1 MIIIGIDPG
10 LTGAL
15 SFIDSVSGEVS
26 IAEIPTTVRVTVAS
40 KSSKNAAKKKSKKT
54 GGEVKRRVDGLALAR
69 LVRERVP
76 VDREAMSVC
85 ESVRSFGRSD
95 GARSS
100 TTDSLQRTLGAI
112 EAVFDVLRWPC
123 MLVEPQAWQAHY
135 GLVGKKNEERERGA
149 MPAAITTAVQL
160 YPQAAAELRRVKDHN
175 RAESLLI
182 AHYGRTV
189 LA

>member
-1 MIIIGIDPG
+1 MIVIGIDPG

-15 SFIDSVSGEVS
+15 AFIDTSSGQIS
-26 IAEIPTTVRVTVAS
+26 IAEIPT
-40 KSSKNAAKKKSKKT
+40 KT
-54 GGEVKRRVDGLALAR
+54 RGKHGGEVQRRVDGLALAR
-69 LVRERVP
+69 LVRERVAP
-76 VDREAMSVC
+76 GQEAVSVC
-85 ESVRSFGRSD
+85 ENVRSFGRSEQQ
-95 GARSS
+95 RPT

-123 MLVEPQAWQAHY
+123 LLVEPRAWQSHF
-135 GLVGKKNEERERGA
+135 GLAGKKGEKRERGA

-160 YPQAAAELRRVKDHN
+160 YPQAAADLKRVKDHN
-175 RAESLLI
+175 RAEALLI

>member
-26 IAEIPTTVRVTVAS
+26 IAEIPT
-40 KSSKNAAKKKSKKT
+40 KT
-54 GGEVKRRVDGLALAR
+54 RGKPGGEVQRRVDGLALAR
-69 LVRERVP
+69 LVRAKVP
-76 VDREAMSVC
+76 ADRQAISVC
-85 ESVRSFGRSD
+85 ENVRSFGRSD
-95 GARSS
+95 GARST

-123 MLVEPQAWQAHY
+123 LLVEPRAWQAHF
-135 GLVGKKNEERERGA
+135 GLAGKKGEKRERGA
-149 MPAAITTAVQL
+149 LPAAITTAVQL
-160 YPQAAAELRRVKDHN
+160 YPQAAAGLKRVKDHN
-175 RAESLLI
+175 RAEAILI